1 MDDRQTRLYFVA
13 LDELNLP
20 LTTQVKSLSKRQ
32 KEKINEASVKWNDR
46 DDELIVLFDKIV
58 SGGLLDNVS
67 LIDTLSIKDRHITY
81 QPPAEVTRTDEIEDF
96 SSPNPSSGET
106 TLDTSVARGY

>member
-20 LTTQVKSLSKRQ
+20 LTTQVQSLSKRQ
-32 KEKINEASVKWNDR
+32 KEKINEASIKWNER
-46 DDELIVLFDKIV
+46 DDELLQMFDKIV

-67 LIDTLSIKDRHITY
+67 MIEKLSIKDRHITH
-81 QPPAEVTRTDEIEDF
+81 QPPAEVTRPDEI
-96 SSPNPSSGET
+96 
-106 TLDTSVARGY
+106 DTSVSRGY